1 MENFDLKKYLSEN
14 KLTANS
20 KILDEAQNIRIDAE
34 NLLDDLKQ
42 KGIVDENS
50 YVEST
55 GPDARGKNKIFAKST
70 QYTTF
75 KTFEDAIADSYQKV
89 GSTGLSS
96 DIYSN
101 GKVHFFF
108 YPKGSSNFEI
118 VIRRKNYKG

>member
-1 MENFDLKKYLSEN
+1 MNDFDLKKYLSEN

-20 KILDEAQNIRIDAE
+20 KMLDEEQNIKVDAE

-42 KGIVDENS
+42 KGIVDDDS

-55 GPDARGKNKIFAKST
+55 GPDARGKNKIFATST
-70 QYTTF
+70 QYNNSGA
-75 KTFEDAIADSYQKV
+75 FEDAIANSYQKV

-96 DIYSN
+96 DVYSN

-108 YPKGSSNFEI
+108 YSKGSSNFEI
-118 VIRRKNYKG
+118 VVRRKNYKG